1 MLGSD
6 SFQFAYAEA
15 YKEEHFHSNICDPT
29 IQDVVLTTDIKL
41 DSAVTA
47 NTKFEFGPKK
57 YTIGAT
63 WNGKLANK
71 ASTLKAF
78 YSDKDNLVA
87 GEATVSVNKAQKANV
102 TFNQN
107 QVSMHAVRLGP

>member
-1 MLGSD
+1 MLT
-6 SFQFAYAEA
+6 A
-15 YKEEHFHSNICDPT
+15 
-29 IQDVVLTTDIKL
+29 DIKL

-107 QVSMHAVRLGP
+107 QVSMHATCKAQRQCAPCTASLLCAWRVLLRTCLLVG